1 MSDVDAQVPP
11 EQMPEQMVAAMN
23 RSRHWKVFGA
33 IGGLILALVLLFGA
47 TMAMYNDERATERP
61 SQVQFSLQ
69 P

>member
-1 MSDVDAQVPP
+1 MSAVDAQ
-11 EQMPEQMVAAMN
+11 EQPEQMVAAMN

-47 TMAMYNDERATERP
+47 TMAMYNDDRATDTP
-61 SQVQFSLQ
+61 SRVQFSLK

>member
-11 EQMPEQMVAAMN
+11 EQMVADMN

>member
-1 MSDVDAQVPP
+1 MSSVDAQ
-11 EQMPEQMVAAMN
+11 EQPEQMVAAMN

-47 TMAMYNDERATERP
+47 TMAMYNDDRATAAP
-61 SQVQFSLQ
+61 SQVQFSLK

>member
-1 MSDVDAQVPP
+1 MSSVDAQ
-11 EQMPEQMVAAMN
+11 EQPEQMVAAMN

-47 TMAMYNDERATERP
+47 TMAMYNDDRATDAP
-61 SQVQFSLQ
+61 SRVQFSLE